1 MTPKQIGAA
10 VRKARGERSI
20 RSIAAQAGLHRDQ
33 VTGIEAGTIAY
44 TMPTFLRLCATLGL
58 KVRLDQVNG
67 KTEVDIDPS

>member
-33 VTGIEAGTIAY
+33 VAGIEAGTIAY
-44 TMPTFLRLCATLGL
+44 TMPTFLSLCKVLGL
-58 KVRLDQVNG
+58 TIRLEESN
-67 KTEVDIDPS
+67 T